1 MTQLNILKR
10 RLIINDTEQ
19 DELLEDLLSD
29 AKSLICDIRN
39 ANDVEDQYKSVQVKI
54 AVELYNRMGAEG
66 QISHAENGI
75 SRIYEKGSVSHSLIS
90 QITPMAKGID
100 GKVRDVK

>member
-1 MTQLNILKR
+1 MEQLSKLKR
-10 RLIINDTEQ
+10 RLLIEDNSQ
-19 DELLEDLLSD
+19 DELLLDLLND
-29 AKSLICDIRN
+29 AKLTICNIRN
-39 ANDVEDQYKSVQVKI
+39 ANDVEPQYYGVQVKM

-75 SRIYEKGSVSHSLIS
+75 SRIYEKGSISHTLLN
-90 QITPMAKGID
+90 QITPVAMGIS